1 MLPVSE
7 LAGMHQLDE
16 GMINVDDNKPTNLTI
31 CVDKKD
37 GTLLG
42 DEHDRTLF
50 YECSNGLAF
59 PFHCPSN
66 LIFDETRGV
75 CIFDPN
81 SPTKRPPNHGNSTYN
96 CTGKEDGFYPDEND
110 ATKFH
115 ECVNGYPYDFKC
127 PPNTIYDV
135 KRKVCAYKSIE
146 RPKEENEQPQPQPQQ
161 QQHRAV
167 RDVIESTT
175 AEIKE
180 ELPTEQSVRR
190 HRRNDEQQQQQHH
203 HHQLE
208 EFAKEKNIDLHIIE
222 TTTQENFD
230 VWID

>member
-203 HHQLE
+203 HH
-208 EFAKEKNIDLHIIE
+208 HHRS
-222 TTTQENFD
+222 
-230 VWID
+230 